1 MNKQQFLEELR
12 MGLSGL
18 PKDDIDERLSFY
30 SEMIDDRIEEGISEE
45 EAVLAVGS
53 VSEIVEQIVSDIP
66 LVKIAKERIK
76 SKRHLK
82 AWEIILLALGSPI
95 WFSLAVV
102 VFAVIFSL
110 YIVLWSLIISLW
122 SVFASV
128 VACGVGGIAVGIGFA
143 FFGNTLTGIAIIGA
157 GIFCTGI
164 SILLFFLSKVTTK
177 GILLLTKKIILSI
190 KNKILKGEE
199 VK

>member
-1 MNKQQFLEELR
+1 MNKQEFLEELR

-82 AWEIILLALGSPI
+82 VWEIVLLALGSPI
-95 WFSLAVV
+95 WFSLAVA

-157 GIFCTGI
+157 GLFCTGI
-164 SILLFFLSKVTTK
+164 SIFLFFLSKVTTK